1 MNHCNNLVYL
11 QFFLSLGFRASPVD
25 KKSAAVFFSVGTESR
40 SKSDSVLEKET
51 IKIPEEDRVL
61 RWRKQIIKGE
71 DHATLSLDN
80 DSTYNKQGY
89 LPVIVLPFLLHFGF
103 MSATAFFVMHVQVL
117 TQFLSSSPPLCWF
130 ASYAMA
136 WDTMAL
142 HGLMKSKLGGLQSAE

>member
-1 MNHCNNLVYL
+1 MDSFVIDM
-11 QFFLSLGFRASPVD
+11 SIFRVSPVD

-71 DHATLSLDN
+71 DPATLSLDN

-89 LPVIVLPFLLHFGF
+89 LPV
-103 MSATAFFVMHVQVL
+103 L
-117 TQFLSSSPPLCWF
+117 TRFLSSSPPLCWF